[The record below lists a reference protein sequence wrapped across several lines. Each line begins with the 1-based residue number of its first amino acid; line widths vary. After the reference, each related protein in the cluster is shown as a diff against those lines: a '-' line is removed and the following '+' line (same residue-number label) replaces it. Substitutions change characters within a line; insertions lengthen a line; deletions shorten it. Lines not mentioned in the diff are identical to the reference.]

1 MRLSTLLFVL
11 LAPVMTQSAHANLLE
26 NGSFEDISTQS
37 GLQSLPTGKFQIR
50 NDVPGWTATYG
61 IEIRN
66 NVAGTAQDLSN
77 FIELATKDAN
87 GLGVNSVMTQSV
99 LTTAGATY
107 DLSFWYSPRQA
118 LPTGLAADTNAVQV
132 SWNGTVLDTINRT
145 SSSTHQWEQFHYSV
159 TGTGGYVDLTFAAA
173 TAVPNGRGGSL
184 DNISL
189 TAAVPEPGSLALAL
203 GGLGMMAL
211 SPGLRRRV
219 RRA

>member
-11 LAPVMTQSAHANLLE
+11 LAPVMAQTAHANLLV
-26 NGSFEDISTQS
+26 NGSFEDISAAAGIQS
-37 GLQSLPTGKFQIR
+37 QPTGTFSIR
-50 NDVPGWTATYG
+50 STLPGWSSSNG
-61 IEIRN
+61 IEVRN
-66 NVAGTAQDLSN
+66 NVAGTAQQLTS
-77 FIELATKDAN
+77 FIELATQDASKN
-87 GLGVNSVMTQSV
+87 PLNSSMTQSV

-107 DLSFWYSPRQA
+107 DLSFWYSPRA
-118 LPTGLAADTNAVQV
+118 NLPSGLAADTNKIQV
-132 SWNGTVLDTINRT
+132 FWNGTLLDTLDGT
-145 SSSTHQWEQFHYSV
+145 SSSTHQWRQVSHTV